1 MPGSILEDH
10 SVAFRVSYCLVEM
23 RLLGFILGGVLRYI
37 GTEEALYPLG
47 NINPKYK
54 GERKNL
60 GKENMFL
67 FWY

>member
-1 MPGSILEDH
+1 
-10 SVAFRVSYCLVEM
+10 M

-37 GTEEALYPLG
+37 GVEEALYPLG

-60 GKENMFL
+60 GKEKYVL
-67 FWY
+67 IRY